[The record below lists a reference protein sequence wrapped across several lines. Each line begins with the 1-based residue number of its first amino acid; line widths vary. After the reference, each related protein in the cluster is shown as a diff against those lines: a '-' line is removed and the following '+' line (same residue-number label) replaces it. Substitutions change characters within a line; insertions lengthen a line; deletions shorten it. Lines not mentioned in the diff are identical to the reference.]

1 MPNPIADP
9 LVENAV
15 SPDLEGL
22 VTIDASVVG
31 AVVVTINRPE
41 TNNAL
46 NGEVCA
52 ALKEAFETLH
62 AADHVR
68 VVFLRGAGGNF
79 SSGVDMEWLRTAA
92 ADWTEADLR
101 DDAMTMAGMLH
112 ALTTIPALTV
122 ALVEGA
128 ATGGGAG
135 LVAACDMAVSAA
147 DARYAFPEVRM
158 GGVPAVVAPYVVN
171 AIGPR
176 QAKNLFMTGR
186 TFDAAY
192 AQQIGLVQQI
202 VDSPPPEDS
211 GGDASGAIGVVIQRL
226 TAEALANGPEAMHQA
241 KRMVWEVWGRPLDRG
256 LMEETAKRFARVR
269 FSEEGR
275 EGLAAVIEGRLPSW
289 AIA

>member
-22 VTIDASVVG
+22 VTIDASVAG
-31 AVVVTINRPE
+31 AAVVTINRAE

-46 NGEVCA
+46 NGEVAA

-79 SSGVDMEWLRTAA
+79 SSGVDMDWLRTAA
-92 ADWTEADLR
+92 SDWSEADLR
-101 DDAMTMAGMLH
+101 DDAMIMAGMLH

-122 ALVEGA
+122 ALVEGEA
-128 ATGGGAG
+128 SGGGAG

-147 DARYAFPEVRM
+147 DARYAFPEVKM

-202 VDSPPPEDS
+202 VASLPLEGM
-211 GGDASGAIGVVIQRL
+211 GGGMDQAIQRL
-226 TAEALANGPEAMHQA
+226 TAEALANGPEAMHEA
-241 KRMVWEVWGRPLDRG
+241 KRMVWEVWGRPLDHA
-256 LMEETAKRFARVR
+256 LMEETAKRFAKTG

-275 EGLAAVIEGRLPSW
+275 EGLAAVIEGRRPGW
-289 AIA
+289 AIG